1 MIASFRQERAMNGNI
16 RIGNLFGIPF
26 FINPSWFFVLALVTW
41 SYGSGLTQFPE
52 LTGVMPWLLG
62 LVTALLLFSSV
73 IAHELGHSFVAI
85 AQGIPVKSI
94 TLFIFGG
101 LATLEKES
109 ETPLQAFL
117 VAIAGPV
124 VSLLLFGLFTVV
136 ASTAPLT
143 TPLQA
148 IISLVAYINLVLA
161 AFNMIPGLP
170 LDGGNVLKAIVW
182 KVTGNPNKGV
192 IIAGRVGQVFGWM
205 AIALGILS
213 IIGVSQVGSIW
224 TLLIGTFL
232 LQNAGFAAQSA
243 TVQDKLSQYTA
254 ADAVIADSP
263 IVSSNLSVREFVNDY
278 VIGKERW
285 KKFLVADENQQ
296 LLGSI
301 NTEDLKQ
308 IHTSDWNDVYLAKL
322 VKPVPEADTISADTS
337 LLEVA
342 KLLETTQ
349 PRELI
354 VISAAGQ
361 VLGLLEKA
369 SIINLMVQ
377 EEELKNKAASDSTPE
392 KEKAII

>member
-1 MIASFRQERAMNGNI
+1 MNGNI

-41 SYGSGLTQFPE
+41 SYGSGLTEFPE
-52 LTGVMPWLLG
+52 LTGVMPWFLG

-73 IAHELGHSFVAI
+73 LAHELGHSFVAI
-85 AQGIPVKSI
+85 SQGIPVKSI

-109 ETPLQAFL
+109 ATPLQAFS

-136 ASTAPLT
+136 ASTTPLT

-182 KVTGNPNKGV
+182 KVTGNPNRGV

-205 AIALGILS
+205 AIAVGILS

-285 KKFLVADENQQ
+285 KKFLVVDENQQ

-308 IHTSDWNDVYLAKL
+308 IHTSDWNNVYLAEL
-322 VKPVPEADTISADTS
+322 IKPVPEADTIPADTS

-342 KLLETTQ
+342 KSLETTQ

-354 VISAAGQ
+354 VIGAAGQ

-369 SIINLMVQ
+369 SIINLMAQ
-377 EEELKNKAASDSTPE
+377 EEELKNKADIKSAQKEE
-392 KEKAII
+392 KVIVN

>member
-1 MIASFRQERAMNGNI
+1 MNGNI

-52 LTGVMPWLLG
+52 LTGIMPWLLG

-73 IAHELGHSFVAI
+73 LAHELGHSFVAI
-85 AQGIPVKSI
+85 SQGISVKSI

-109 ETPLQAFL
+109 ETPLQALL
-117 VAIAGPV
+117 VAIAGPL
-124 VSLLLFGLFTVV
+124 VSLLLFGLFTFV
-136 ASTAPLT
+136 ATTAPLT
-143 TPLQA
+143 TPMQA

-192 IIAGRVGQVFGWM
+192 IIAGRVGQVIGWI

-213 IIGVSQVGSIW
+213 VIGVSQVGSIW

-254 ADAVIADSP
+254 EDAVIADSP
-263 IVSSNLSVREFVNDY
+263 IVSSSLSIREFVNNY

-285 KKFLVADENQQ
+285 KKFLVVDENQQ

-301 NTEDLKQ
+301 TTEDFKP
-308 IHTSDWNDVYLAKL
+308 IHTSDWNDIYLTEL
-322 VKPVPEADTISADTS
+322 VKPVPETDLLPANTS

-342 KLLETTQ
+342 KLFETTEA
-349 PRELI
+349 RELV
-354 VISAAGQ
+354 VIGPAGK

-369 SIINLMVQ
+369 SIIKLMTEQ
-377 EEELKNKAASDSTPE
+377 EDIKDKAAIESAQE
-392 KEKAII
+392 KEKAIVN

>member
-1 MIASFRQERAMNGNI
+1 MNGNI

-109 ETPLQAFL
+109 ATPLEAFS

-182 KVTGNPNKGV
+182 KVTGNPNKGI

-263 IVSSNLSVREFVNDY
+263 IVSASLSIREFVNEY

-285 KKFLVADENQQ
+285 KKFLVVDENQQ
-296 LLGSI
+296 LVGSVI
-301 NTEDLKQ
+301 TEDLKQ
-308 IHTSDWNDVYLAKL
+308 IHTSDWNDVDLTKLA
-322 VKPVPEADTISADTS
+322 KPVPEADTVPADTS

-342 KLLETTQ
+342 KLFETIKPQ
-349 PRELI
+349 EL
-354 VISAAGQ
+354 VVVSAEGQ

-369 SIINLMVQ
+369 SIINLMAQ
-377 EEELKNKAASDSTPE
+377 EAALKNKAANETTPE
-392 KEKAII
+392 EEEAIV

>member
-1 MIASFRQERAMNGNI
+1 MNGNI

-52 LTGVMPWLLG
+52 LTGILPWLLG
-62 LVTALLLFSSV
+62 LVTALLLFASV
-73 IAHELGHSFVAI
+73 LAHELGHSFVAI
-85 AQGIPVKSI
+85 SQSIPVKSI

-109 ETPLQAFL
+109 ETPLQAFS
-117 VAIAGPV
+117 VAIAGPL
-124 VSLLLFGLFTVV
+124 VSLLLFGLFTFV
-136 ASTAPLT
+136 ATTAPLT

-192 IIAGRVGQVFGWM
+192 IIAGRVGQVIGWI

-263 IVSSNLSVREFVNDY
+263 IVISSLSIREFVNNY

-285 KKFLVADENQQ
+285 KKFLVVDENQQ
-296 LLGSI
+296 LLGSVT
-301 NTEDLKQ
+301 TEDLKQ
-308 IHTSDWNDVYLAKL
+308 IPTSDWNDIYLAEL
-322 VKPVPEADTISADTS
+322 VKPVPEADIILADTS

-342 KLLETTQ
+342 KSFETIQ
-349 PRELI
+349 PREL
-354 VISAAGQ
+354 VVVSGENQ

-369 SIINLMVQ
+369 SIVKLMIG
-377 EEELKNKAASDSTPE
+377 EEDIQDKAAIKSASE
-392 KEKAII
+392 KEKAIIN

>member
-1 MIASFRQERAMNGNI
+1 MNGNI

-73 IAHELGHSFVAI
+73 LAHELGHSFVAI
-85 AQGIPVKSI
+85 SQGISVKSI

-263 IVSSNLSVREFVNDY
+263 IVSSDLSVREFVNNY

-296 LLGSI
+296 LVGSI

-322 VKPVPEADTISADTS
+322 VKPVPEADTIPADTS

-377 EEELKNKAASDSTPE
+377 EEERKNKAASDSNPE

>member
-1 MIASFRQERAMNGNI
+1 MNGNI
-16 RIGNLFGIPF
+16 RVGNLFGIPF

-52 LTGVMPWLLG
+52 LTGVTPWLLG

-73 IAHELGHSFVAI
+73 LAHELGHSFVAI
-85 AQGIPVKSI
+85 SQGISVKSI

-109 ETPLQAFL
+109 ETPLQAFS
-117 VAIAGPV
+117 VAIAGPL
-124 VSLLLFGLFTVV
+124 VSLLLFGLFTFV
-136 ASTAPLT
+136 ATTAPLT
-143 TPLQA
+143 TPMQA

-161 AFNMIPGLP
+161 VFNMIPGLP

-182 KVTGNPNKGV
+182 KITGNPNKGV
-192 IIAGRVGQVFGWM
+192 IIAGRVGQVIGWI

-213 IIGVSQVGSIW
+213 VIGVSQVGSIW

-254 ADAVIADSP
+254 EDAVIADSP
-263 IVSSNLSVREFVNDY
+263 IVSSSLSIREFVNNY

-285 KKFLVADENQQ
+285 KKFLVVDENQQ
-296 LLGSI
+296 LLGFI
-301 NTEDLKQ
+301 TTEDLKQ
-308 IHTSDWNDVYLAKL
+308 IHTSDWNDIYLTEL
-322 VKPVPEADTISADTS
+322 VKPVPEVDTIAADTS

-342 KLLETTQ
+342 KLFETTEA
-349 PRELI
+349 RELV
-354 VISAAGQ
+354 VIGAAGK

-369 SIINLMVQ
+369 SIIKLMTEQ
-377 EEELKNKAASDSTPE
+377 EDIKDKAAIKSAQE
-392 KEKAII
+392 QEKAIIN

>member
-1 MIASFRQERAMNGNI
+1 MNGNI

-73 IAHELGHSFVAI
+73 LAHELGHSFVAI
-85 AQGIPVKSI
+85 SQGIPVKSI

-109 ETPLQAFL
+109 ETPLQAFS
-117 VAIAGPV
+117 VAIAGPL
-124 VSLLLFGLFTVV
+124 VSLLLFGLLTFV
-136 ASTAPLT
+136 ATTAPLT

-192 IIAGRVGQVFGWM
+192 IIAGRVGQVIGWI

-254 ADAVIADSP
+254 EDAVIADSP
-263 IVSSNLSVREFVNDY
+263 IVNSSLSIREFVNNY

-285 KKFLVADENQQ
+285 KKFLVVDERQQ

-301 NTEDLKQ
+301 MTEALKQ
-308 IHTSDWNDVYLAKL
+308 IQTSDWNDIYLAEL
-322 VKPVPEADTISADTS
+322 VKPVPEADTIAADTS

-342 KLLETTQ
+342 KLFETTEA
-349 PRELI
+349 RELV
-354 VISAAGQ
+354 VINTAGK

-369 SIINLMVQ
+369 SIIKLMTK
-377 EEELKNKAASDSTPE
+377 EEDIQDKAAIESASE
-392 KEKAII
+392 KEKAIIN

>member
-1 MIASFRQERAMNGNI
+1 MNGNI

-52 LTGVMPWLLG
+52 LTGAMPWLLG
-62 LVTALLLFSSV
+62 LVTALLLFASV
-73 IAHELGHSFVAI
+73 LAHELGHSFVAI
-85 AQGIPVKSI
+85 SQSIPVKSI

-109 ETPLQAFL
+109 ETPLQAFS
-117 VAIAGPV
+117 VAIAGPL
-124 VSLLLFGLFTVV
+124 VSLLLFGLFTFV
-136 ASTAPLT
+136 ATTAPLT

-192 IIAGRVGQVFGWM
+192 IIAGRVGQVIGWI
-205 AIALGILS
+205 AIVLGILS

-254 ADAVIADSP
+254 EDAVITDSP
-263 IVSSNLSVREFVNDY
+263 IVSSSLSIREFVNNY

-285 KKFLVADENQQ
+285 KKFLVVDENQQ
-296 LLGSI
+296 LLGSVT
-301 NTEDLKQ
+301 TEDLKT
-308 IHTSDWNDVYLAKL
+308 IHTSDWNDIYLTEL
-322 VKPVPEADTISADTS
+322 VKPVPDADTIPADTS

-342 KLLETTQ
+342 KLFETTQ
-349 PRELI
+349 TRELV
-354 VISAAGQ
+354 VISTAGK

-369 SIINLMVQ
+369 SIIKLMTK
-377 EEELKNKAASDSTPE
+377 EENIQDKAAIESAQE
-392 KEKAII
+392 KEKAIIN